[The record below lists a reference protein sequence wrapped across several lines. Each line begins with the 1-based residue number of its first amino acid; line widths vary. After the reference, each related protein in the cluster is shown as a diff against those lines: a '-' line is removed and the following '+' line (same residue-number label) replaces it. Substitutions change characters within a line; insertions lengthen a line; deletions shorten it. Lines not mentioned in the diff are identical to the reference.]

1 MMLEEELDKD
11 NVDIVIFAV
20 IVIFIITVI
29 VVG

>member
-1 MMLEEELDKD
+1 MMLEEELDKE
-11 NVDIVIFAV
+11 NVDIVILAV

>member
-1 MMLEEELDKD
+1 MMLEEELDKE
-11 NVDIVIFAV
+11 NVDIVVLAV

>member
-1 MMLEEELDKD
+1 MILEEELDKD
-11 NVDIVIFAV
+11 NVDIVILAV

>member
-1 MMLEEELDKD
+1 MLVEELDKD
-11 NVDIVIFAV
+11 NVDIVILAV